1 MDYLEKYLKYK
12 KKYFDLRTTI
22 EKKPSANEI
31 NMIGGNPEY
40 ILFTSIEDA
49 SQKTELTRQ
58 FKEELSNLSS
68 GDIVCR
74 NLLEIIQDKN
84 LKLNLY
90 VCPTS
95 DYYLIIISCHQ
106 DKILI
111 KLGNDYGFP
120 RGFPIIWQPRK
131 VLNMYGFYP
140 KFNNDSIKE
149 DEFNKSELDG
159 STEINFNFK
168 YSGFLGQ
175 IVPFT
180 IAGKNY
186 WTTCGKNSTNYKYS
200 DIVRD
205 LVRSQMTPDLLKI
218 LCTEKIHFCG
228 ETISKYDQGHGARV
242 ENEGLVITMVAKGHW
257 ISIEGGI
264 RIDGS
269 RDKFIETFD
278 QNSMQTFCIENN
290 LLIDSIFKVK
300 TYNKLLEYMIGLN
313 NRRNLILL
321 PLFMCYWKEFQTK
334 NPGETEFLKGNINHD
349 DFLGNI
355 LEGLIIKLTVVKG
368 GVTTYKTIKYKFPF
382 YTSRTMLL
390 REFLKENQTEIF
402 ETNSLPTSFFD
413 DIFRFVDRWVV
424 NFENQKNYWRY
435 ILALFYNN
443 FQSLNLEYKRYYD
456 SHSDKNTIIAPHIY
470 LMDLLLRY
478 TQVKYNRETDYLT
491 ELTKIL
497 QIYLDP
503 KKIETFD
510 FSDGR
515 QHVASSDQDK
525 LVNRVPILLS
535 FGPIGSG
542 KTTVST
548 AIEEFNP
555 DVFKHI
561 DGDILDLTIDQV
573 LNLKDHRNDY
583 TIYKLVESIC
593 NNKVPVLSTGG
604 GILLNRSGGVAIID
618 YLNSIYYNR
627 VTFIPT
633 ILLPFR
639 YPVGDKTIR
648 TLEGDTLDAFVIECD
663 NQLLNPK
670 NTSFPPGSIVGALH
684 QLYYDEERF
693 KRTYDARNYKGEPPF
708 KLLFDKNKANFEIVL
723 KIITTLGRGILKNII
738 LFPLVTPEF
747 PSILTEQRNLIF
759 EQVKDIQIKNTII
772 PHFKQKR
779 LLVDYLTDTLK
790 FHHITIRYDNAGTL
804 PYENIVSDE
813 NNYLINRTVEG
824 RFHICPSANIIVNLR
839 AIITISREIEIGK
852 DTRAMLPPGI
862 KYEELIKDIKRLI
875 TTIDQMLQDYNNIDK
890 NKDFNSLL
898 GKTLSNILL
907 TSKKNQFTNKLIEKL
922 EDMETKGVMRFDFK
936 KSNWFIKFIIFP
948 DIFRGDLANKAHIT
962 VDPGIQ
968 QAAEMRSAAQQIYD
982 YRGGDMIIQLGK
994 NRYYFD
1000 LKNIN
1005 IRSRFYSIYYI

>member
-1 MDYLEKYLKYK
+1 LRATVDK
-12 KKYFDLRTTI
+12 KSSI
-22 EKKPSANEI
+22 NEI
-31 NMIGGNPEY
+31 NMIGGNPQY
-40 ILFTSIEDA
+40 IQFTSIEDI
-49 SQKTELTRQ
+49 SQKTDLIRQ

-68 GDIVCR
+68 ADIVCR
-74 NLLEIIQDKN
+74 NLLEIIQDKD
-84 LKLNLY
+84 LKLNLF

-95 DYYLIIISCHQ
+95 DYYLIIISCYQ

-111 KLGNDYGFP
+111 RLGNEYGFP

-140 KFNNDSIKE
+140 KFNNDAIKE
-149 DEFNKSELDG
+149 DEFNRSELDN

-175 IVPFT
+175 VVPFT

-205 LVRSQMTPDLLKI
+205 LVSAQITPNLLDK
-218 LCTEKIHFCG
+218 LCAEKIHFCG
-228 ETISKYDQGHGARV
+228 ETISKYDQRHGAKV
-242 ENEGLVITMVAKGHW
+242 DKEGLVTTMVARGHW
-257 ISIEGGI
+257 ISMEQGI

-269 RDKFIETFD
+269 INKFIETLD
-278 QNSMQTFCIENN
+278 QNSMQRFCLENN

-321 PLFMCYWKEFQTK
+321 PMFMNYWTEFQVK
-334 NPGETEFLKGNINHD
+334 NSGETEFVPGNINHN

-355 LEGLIIKLTVVKG
+355 LEGLIIKLTVVNS

-390 REFLKENQTEIF
+390 REFLEKNQAEIS
-402 ETNSLPTSFFD
+402 ESNTLPNSFFD
-413 DIFRFVDRWVV
+413 NIFSFVDRWVV
-424 NFENQKNYWRY
+424 NYENQKNYWRY

-443 FQSLNLEYKRYYD
+443 FPSLNIEYKKYYD
-456 SHSDKNTIIAPHIY
+456 AHSDKDTIIASHIY
-470 LMDLLLRY
+470 LMDLHIQNPL
-478 TQVKYNRETDYLT
+478 VIYNREIDYLT

-503 KKIETFD
+503 KTIETFD

-515 QHVASSDQDK
+515 QHVATSEQDK
-525 LVNRVPILLS
+525 LVNSVPILLS

-548 AIEEFNP
+548 AIEEYNP

-561 DGDILDLTIDQV
+561 DGDVLDLTIDQV
-573 LNLKDHRNDY
+573 LTLKDQRNDY
-583 TIYKLVESIC
+583 TIYKVVEAIC
-593 NNKVPVLSTGG
+593 NNKVPVLSSGG
-604 GILLNRSGGVAIID
+604 GVLLNRSGGIAIFD

-633 ILLPFR
+633 ILLPYR

-648 TLEGDTLDAFVIECD
+648 TLEGDALNAFVAECD
-663 NQLLNPK
+663 IQLLNPK
-670 NTSFPPGSIVGALH
+670 NTSFPPESIVGSLYR
-684 QLYYDEERF
+684 LYYDEERF
-693 KRTYDARNYKGEPPF
+693 RRTYDARNYNGEPTF
-708 KLLFDKNKANFEIVL
+708 KFLFDKNKANFEIIL
-723 KIITTLGRGILKNII
+723 KIITSLGRNILKNII

-747 PSILTEQRNLIF
+747 PSIFTEQKDLIF
-759 EQVKDIQIKNTII
+759 EKVKDIHIRNDII

-779 LLVDYLTDTLK
+779 LLVNYLTDILK
-790 FHHITIRYDNAGTL
+790 FHHITIRYDNAGTI
-804 PYENIVSDE
+804 PYESIESDE
-813 NNYLINRTVEG
+813 NRYLVNKDVEG
-824 RFHICPSANIIVNLR
+824 KFHICPSANIIDNLM
-839 AIITISREIEIGK
+839 AIRTIASEIKTKRYPQVMLPASINYVDMLKNIEILISTITK
-852 DTRAMLPPGI
+852 ML
-862 KYEELIKDIKRLI
+862 DN
-875 TTIDQMLQDYNNIDK
+875 YNNIDK
-890 NKDFNSLL
+890 TKNFNTEL

-907 TSKKNQFTNKLIEKL
+907 TSRKEQFTSDLVKKL

-936 KSNWFIKFIIFP
+936 KNNWFIKFIIFP
-948 DIFRGDLANKAHIT
+948 TIFRGDLANKAHIT

-968 QAAEMRSAAQQIYD
+968 KAAEMRSAAEQIYD
-982 YRGGDMIIQLGK
+982 HKSGDKIIQLGK
-994 NRYYFD
+994 NRYYYDF
-1000 LKNIN
+1000 KNIN
-1005 IRSRFYSIYYI
+1005 IRSHFYSIYYI